1 MIEEERKQP
10 GANTA
15 GPGDEMKK
23 ITLIRLALV
32 MALMLSVSAFMC
44 SCGGGSESES
54 ADEPEGSGE
63 LTLEEYFEENPQDL
77 QDIIDGAKNDEDM
90 QEALEY
96 MDFDVYAEGNTLYYD
111 YQFKETFD
119 EDKAAQAAEALADS
133 MDENEAIMVSK
144 IDPIETGFGVKDIT
158 VHMIYRNGDGT
169 VLAERD
175 YTK

>member
-1 MIEEERKQP
+1 MIEEERKQL

-32 MALMLSVSAFMC
+32 MALILSVSAFMC

-77 QDIIDGAKNDEDM
+77 QDIIDGAKNDEEM

-96 MDFDVYAEGNTLYYD
+96 MDFDV
-111 YQFKETFD
+111 
-119 EDKAAQAAEALADS
+119 
-133 MDENEAIMVSK
+133 
-144 IDPIETGFGVKDIT
+144 
-158 VHMIYRNGDGT
+158 
-169 VLAERD
+169 
-175 YTK
+175 

>member
-1 MIEEERKQP
+1 MHWLWPLFYLFQHSCAHAAE
-10 GANTA
+10 G
-15 GPGDEMKK
+15 
-23 ITLIRLALV
+23 
-32 MALMLSVSAFMC
+32 VSEGRQV
-44 SCGGGSESES
+44 GGGVV
-54 ADEPEGSGE
+54 ADIVAAAKDKRHA
-63 LTLEEYFEENPQDL
+63 LEEYFEENPQDL
-77 QDIIDGAKNDEDM
+77 QDIIDGAKNDEEM

-158 VHMIYRNGDGT
+158 VHMMYRNGDGT